1 MTTQLHPAP
10 STPGGTTTTAHAR
23 RRARAVATGAATLLP
38 AAVWLVAHA
47 LGAGFVLTD
56 SQGTATIGL
65 PVVLAFSLLFA
76 LLGWG
81 SLALMERRIA
91 RAATWW
97 TALAV
102 TVALLSLVPV
112 FVEQATGGTKA
123 ALALI
128 HLAVAVAPA
137 VSAQRVVD
145 ECLDSPVDLR
155 PIDPGGGRFHRYG
168 HRPAAVG
175 VTARGPRIPTVAGQV
190 AFSGAAVT
198 RRAVR
203 PGCCRAWRWSTGR
216 PGGWPR

>member
-10 STPGGTTTTAHAR
+10 STPGGTTTTVHAR

-128 HLAVAVAPA
+128 HLAVAAALIPLLRRTTG
-137 VSAQRVVD
+137 SGSGRV
-145 ECLDSPVDLR
+145 R
-155 PIDPGGGRFHRYG
+155 
-168 HRPAAVG
+168 
-175 VTARGPRIPTVAGQV
+175 TARGR
-190 AFSGAAVT
+190 
-198 RRAVR
+198 
-203 PGCCRAWRWSTGR
+203 
-216 PGGWPR
+216 